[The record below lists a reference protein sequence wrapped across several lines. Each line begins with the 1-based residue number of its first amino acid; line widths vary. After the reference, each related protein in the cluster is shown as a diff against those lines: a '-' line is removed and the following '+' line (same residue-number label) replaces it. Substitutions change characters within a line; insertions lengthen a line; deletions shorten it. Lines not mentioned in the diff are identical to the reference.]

1 MFSTKIFNFLKLSF
15 SNDNYPWFKEYAPN
29 INRHQRCGTIVTP
42 YSHVCV
48 SVRLCGV
55 QFTRGKEKKGV
66 RVCDFLF
73 GACSSLT
80 ERKRFAVCR
89 LFFLFFCVC
98 DCRHWE
104 RKRERDQWLRG
115 NNGREKERYPLCAGK
130 SRREQKKSLVQTSGC
145 FQRTSQLYYY
155 HSLLK
160 KQKQMAWAAA
170 CVRVGKHSSPS
181 LLPLYSNQ
189 NSMPLLKPPLLFSP
203 HL

>member
-1 MFSTKIFNFLKLSF
+1 MIIIHDSKNMHLTLIVIKDVVLSLLLIRMCACQCDCVVYNSLEEKKKKVF
-15 SNDNYPWFKEYAPN
+15 
-29 INRHQRCGTIVTP
+29 
-42 YSHVCV
+42 VCV
-48 SVRLCGV
+48 IFFSVRVIHL
-55 QFTRGKEKKGV
+55 QREKGSQSV
-66 RVCDFLF
+66 VY
-73 GACSSLT
+73 
-80 ERKRFAVCR
+80 
-89 LFFLFFCVC
+89 FFCFFVC
-98 DCRHWE
+98 VIVGIE
-104 RKRERDQWLRG
+104 RERERDQWLRG

>member
-1 MFSTKIFNFLKLSF
+1 MWYYHYSL
-15 SNDNYPWFKEYAPN
+15 YA
-29 INRHQRCGTIVTP
+29 CVL
-42 YSHVCV
+42 V
-48 SVRLCGV
+48 SVTVWCTIHSRK
-55 QFTRGKEKKGV
+55 RKKKGV

-73 GACSSLT
+73 GACNSLT

-89 LFFLFFCVC
+89 LFLFCFFVCVIVGI
-98 DCRHWE
+98 E
-104 RKRERDQWLRG
+104 RERERERDQWLRG

-145 FQRTSQLYYY
+145 FQCTSQLYYY
-155 HSLLK
+155 HSLLM
-160 KQKQMAWAAA
+160 KQKQKAWAAA